1 MNRDDPYG
9 PLHSLRAV
17 AAQRRSLRDVG
28 HRPWPLP
35 GGRWLVAQSWLDL
48 LFIHWQV
55 PHDLIR
61 GLVPP
66 ELELDAF
73 DGRFYVAV
81 VPFRMRTVRFA
92 GCPPVLGTSAFPE
105 VNVRTYVTRDGRGG
119 VYFLSLDAKD
129 EIAVALGRRMY
140 GLPYLHA
147 QMTMRTDGRGGV
159 QISSERTERTWPAA
173 EFVAAYRPDGPPGP
187 CTRRLA
193 RTVADRAVLLL
204 HRDAGPGIRR
214 TEIHHLPWQ
223 LQPAALELGGNTM
236 LDPFAIPHD
245 AEPLV
250 HYSVAQHVVAWSPVA
265 VT

>member
-1 MNRDDPYG
+1 MNGGDPYG
-9 PLHSLRAV
+9 PLDSLRAV

-48 LFIHWQV
+48 LFIHWRV

-73 DGRFYVAV
+73 GGHCYVAV

-129 EIAVALGRRMY
+129 EVAVTLGRRMY

-147 QMTMRTDGRGGV
+147 QMTMRTDTRGGV
-159 QISSERTERTWPAA
+159 QISAERTERSWPAA
-173 EFVAAYRPDGPPGP
+173 EFAATYRPNGPAAPAP
-187 CTRRLA
+187 
-193 RTVADRAVLLL
+193 
-204 HRDAGPGIRR
+204 AGSLERWLIERYCFYTATPAQGVRR

-223 LQPAALELGGNTM
+223 LQPAALELGRNTM
-236 LDPFAIPHD
+236 LDPFAIPHE

-250 HYSVAQHVVAWSPVA
+250 HYSAAQHVVAWAPVPIR
-265 VT
+265 